1 MKFELIEEKAGLKL
15 IKLNI
20 FNDERG
26 KYIKLFSK
34 EELKTLG
41 IENEF
46 VDDNYLI
53 SKKGSIRGLHCQIKN
68 PEAKLLSCIEGKI
81 LDIVVDLR
89 ETSDTYKQFFTFE
102 LDSKENKILYIPEGF
117 AHGFLSLEDSKV
129 IYKSSNYY
137 FAEEIKH
144 LPYDII
150 HSILKRNDFIHL
162 TLCTDVFHITS
173 APGVSAPQTFGVDPR
188 NALPLLKIIAR
199 YSKNL
204 TIDVA
209 EINPSYDYDD
219 RTSRL
224 MANIIYEL
232 ILCHFE

>member
-89 ETSDTYKQFFTFE
+89 ETSETYKQFFTFE

-137 FAEEIKH
+137 FAKDQYGISIFSEKLKINE
-144 LPYDII
+144 
-150 HSILKRNDFIHL
+150 ILKDI
-162 TLCTDVFHITS
+162 
-173 APGVSAPQTFGVDPR
+173 
-188 NALPLLKIIAR
+188 K
-199 YSKNL
+199 
-204 TIDVA
+204 
-209 EINPSYDYDD
+209 
-219 RTSRL
+219 
-224 MANIIYEL
+224 
-232 ILCHFE
+232 

>member
-89 ETSDTYKQFFTFE
+89 ETSETYKQFFTFE

-137 FAEEIKH
+137 FAEDQYGISIFSKKLKINE
-144 LPYDII
+144 
-150 HSILKRNDFIHL
+150 ILKRY
-162 TLCTDVFHITS
+162 
-173 APGVSAPQTFGVDPR
+173 
-188 NALPLLKIIAR
+188 KIE
-199 YSKNL
+199 
-204 TIDVA
+204 
-209 EINPSYDYDD
+209 EI
-219 RTSRL
+219 L
-224 MANIIYEL
+224 MTEKDKKLEII
-232 ILCHFE
+232 

>member
-34 EELKTLG
+34 KELKTLG
-41 IENEF
+41 IEKEF

-89 ETSDTYKQFFTFE
+89 ETSETYKQFFTFE

-137 FAEEIKH
+137 FAEDQYGISIFSEKLKINE
-144 LPYDII
+144 
-150 HSILKRNDFIHL
+150 ILKRYKIEGIL
-162 TLCTDVFHITS
+162 ITEK
-173 APGVSAPQTFGVDPR
+173 D
-188 NALPLLKIIAR
+188 
-199 YSKNL
+199 KNL
-204 TIDVA
+204 K
-209 EINPSYDYDD
+209 N
-219 RTSRL
+219 L
-224 MANIIYEL
+224 
-232 ILCHFE
+232 

>member
-34 EELKTLG
+34 DELKTLG

-89 ETSDTYKQFFTFE
+89 ETSETYKQFFTFE

-137 FAEEIKH
+137 FAEDQYGISIFSKKLKINE
-144 LPYDII
+144 
-150 HSILKRNDFIHL
+150 ILKRYKIEEIL
-162 TLCTDVFHITS
+162 ITEK
-173 APGVSAPQTFGVDPR
+173 DKK
-188 NALPLLKIIAR
+188 LEII
-199 YSKNL
+199 
-204 TIDVA
+204 
-209 EINPSYDYDD
+209 
-219 RTSRL
+219 
-224 MANIIYEL
+224 
-232 ILCHFE
+232 

>member
-68 PEAKLLSCIEGKI
+68 PEVKLLSCIEGKI

-89 ETSDTYKQFFTFE
+89 ETSETYKQFFTFE

-137 FAEEIKH
+137 FAEDQYGISIFSEKLKINE
-144 LPYDII
+144 
-150 HSILKRNDFIHL
+150 ILKRYKIEEIL
-162 TLCTDVFHITS
+162 ITEK
-173 APGVSAPQTFGVDPR
+173 D
-188 NALPLLKIIAR
+188 KILDKI
-199 YSKNL
+199 
-204 TIDVA
+204 
-209 EINPSYDYDD
+209 
-219 RTSRL
+219 
-224 MANIIYEL
+224 
-232 ILCHFE
+232 

>member
-89 ETSDTYKQFFTFE
+89 ETSETYKQFFTFE

-137 FAEEIKH
+137 FAEDQYGI
-144 LPYDII
+144 
-150 HSILKRNDFIHL
+150 SIFSEK
-162 TLCTDVFHITS
+162 
-173 APGVSAPQTFGVDPR
+173 
-188 NALPLLKIIAR
+188 LKIKEILNE
-199 YSKNL
+199 YSIK
-204 TIDVA
+204 
-209 EINPSYDYDD
+209 EIILSKKD
-219 RTSRL
+219 R
-224 MANIIYEL
+224 EL
-232 ILCHFE
+232 NEI